1 MEEKIDRRKE
11 KNKEWNKVIKR
22 SEKEIKEKE
31 KDSQTRLDLKNSQ
44 THLDLS
50 LKHRN
55 LDIEE
60 GSLGRRRP
68 GKKIFGFRKD
78 QIEAGTRKIQ
88 KNENELGG
96 GGDIGVFRTIKS
108 RELAQFTTTDA
119 DKNLCMWYKI
129 IYNFSSLPS
138 KLESECS
145 RTRLEIS
152 TNQEVVF
159 VQTKDDLTNQEP
171 VVELFLMKKDF
182 CVPHK

>member
-1 MEEKIDRRKE
+1 MTQRKMGAE
-11 KNKEWNKVIKR
+11 AGKENKKDSQTRLEL
-22 SEKEIKEKE
+22 

-44 THLDLS
+44 TRLDLS

-55 LDIEE
+55 LDLEE
-60 GSLGRRRP
+60 GSLGRKRS
-68 GKKIFGFRKD
+68 GKKGFGFRKD
-78 QIEAGTRKIQ
+78 KIETGTRKIQ

-96 GGDIGVFRTIKS
+96 GGDIGVLRTIKS

-119 DKNLCMWYKI
+119 DKNLCMGNKMI
-129 IYNFSSLPS
+129 HNFSSLPS

-152 TNQEVVF
+152 TNQEAVLG
-159 VQTKDDLTNQEP
+159 QIKNDLTNQGP